1 MLKNQP
7 RNYLNDIKQRLLL
20 RSLCIKRLKKAILKV
35 IVRKCEC
42 KIGVVFTLG
51 LFWVVLLKKAS
62 LRDLTKHRLLLEILE
77 VALFAYSDIH

>member
-7 RNYLNDIKQRLLL
+7 RNYLND
-20 RSLCIKRLKKAILKV
+20 IKRLKKAILKV

-62 LRDLTKHRLLLEILE
+62 LRDLTKHRLVLEILE